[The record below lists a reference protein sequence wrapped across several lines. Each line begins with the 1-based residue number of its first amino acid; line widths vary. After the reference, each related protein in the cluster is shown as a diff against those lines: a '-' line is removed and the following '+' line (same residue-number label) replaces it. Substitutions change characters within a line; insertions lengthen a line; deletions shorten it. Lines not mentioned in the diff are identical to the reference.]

1 MKKNNKKFRKEKRYI
16 RCQKKGYGSCH
27 SWFSCLLYTAEE
39 VESHILKEGQYWR
52 SITITIPV

>member
-16 RCQKKGYGSCH
+16 LCNKKSYKYVQ
-27 SWFSCLLYTAEE
+27 SWFSCIMYTAEE
-39 VESHILKEGQYWR
+39 VEGHTLNEGQYFR

>member
-16 RCQKKGYGSCH
+16 LCHKKGSEYVQ
-27 SWFSCLLYTAEE
+27 SWFSCILFTADG
-39 VESHILKEGQYWR
+39 VEGHILKEGQYWR

>member
-16 RCQKKGYGSCH
+16 LCHKKSHEYVQ

-39 VESHILKEGQYWR
+39 VERYSLKEGQYWR